1 MYISMQITLCVIWA
15 QSSDHIPSMP
25 FRLLITRC
33 EIYGNECMVHEII
46 NDLKDNFRK
55 DTLSDK

>member
-1 MYISMQITLCVIWA
+1 MQITLCVIWA